1 MTNVKYNPEDP
12 IAAIATP
19 LSPGA
24 LAIVRASGKN
34 CVQLV
39 SKVFSRPK
47 ALLEAEGNTIVY
59 GWIVEKENAD
69 KNGADN
75 RIDEVLV
82 SVFRAPKS
90 FTGEEMC
97 EISCHGGVSVVN
109 AVYNLLIKT
118 GFRPAERGEF
128 TFRAYIN
135 GKADLTRAEA
145 IREIIDSKTD
155 ASRSHAAGRLSGSL
169 FEEIDGIKTLV
180 TDTLAAIEV
189 DIENPE
195 DEETIADSFDQK
207 DLVTARDRLQSL
219 ADSWK
224 SEKIYQDGAK
234 IVLAGKT
241 NAGKSSLFNALLK
254 EDRSIV
260 SDIEGTTRDWIESWV
275 SFDGIPARLFDT
287 AGLRKTDDVIEARG
301 VELTKDIAAT
311 ADLMLYL
318 VDSTKGVGTTFVVT
332 LTLEDSDRMETPE
345 EKESATTNKK
355 ILDGCRVLL
364 AEDIAVNAMIM
375 MKILNMRN
383 IIVEHAE
390 NGRIAVEMFA
400 DSEEGYYDA
409 ILMDM
414 RMPEMDGLEATE
426 MIRNMDRRDSK
437 KIPIIAVTANAFDED
452 VQNSLQAG
460 LNAHLSKPVEPN
472 EVYKILESLITE

>member
-39 SKVFSRPK
+39 SKIFSRPK
-47 ALLEAEGNTIVY
+47 ALLEAKGNTIVY
-59 GWIVEKENAD
+59 GWIVERENAD
-69 KNGADN
+69 KNGGDK

-109 AVYNLLIKT
+109 AVYNLLIKN

-145 IREIIDSKTD
+145 VREIIDSKTD

-169 FEEIDGIKTLV
+169 FEEIDGIKTLI

-189 DIENPE
+189 DIEYPE
-195 DEETIADSFDQK
+195 DEETIADSFDQN

-318 VDSTKGVGTTFVVT
+318 VDCTKGVSADDIEFVKNNNSIPTVVVFNKIDTSDKKLEFDGAQNSVYISAKKGLGLGELTTLV
-332 LTLEDSDRMETPE
+332 
-345 EKESATTNKK
+345 KK
-355 ILDGCRVLL
+355 ILLGSSQVKSSHTGLGSERQKQSVCEALER
-364 AEDIAVNAMIM
+364 
-375 MKILNMRN
+375 
-383 IIVEHAE
+383 VEHALK
-390 NGRIAVEMFA
+390 IAA
-400 DSEEGYYDA
+400 DGSYGLDA
-409 ILMDM
+409 VVQD
-414 RMPEMDGLEATE
+414 LE
-426 MIRNMDRRDSK
+426 DCLDSLGE
-437 KIPIIAVTANAFDED
+437 VTGQVTPDD
-452 VQNSLQAG
+452 VLGSIFSHFCVG
-460 LNAHLSKPVEPN
+460 K
-472 EVYKILESLITE
+472 